1 MYPSPPLRVSIEE
14 SAWKV
19 LSMAALRD
27 RPQTCQSAY
36 RLPLLSAGQRGT
48 TFTPLR
54 VLTNCLESKS
64 KNQTTKENFELALAY
79 TKESHHGHGKCVC
92 IMCVLKESL

>member
-1 MYPSPPLRVSIEE
+1 MEE

-19 LSMAALRD
+19 LSMAALRHG
-27 RPQTCQSAY
+27 PQSAY
-36 RLPLLSAGQRGT
+36 SAGHHGT
-48 TFTPLR
+48 IFTPLR

-79 TKESHHGHGKCVC
+79 TKESHHGYGECVY